1 MNNKVKEFE
10 NKYLE
15 EKAKI
20 TPANLKEL
28 KDIINTTYAKVE
40 KEFETKA
47 KAIKKE
53 LSGAHANKNELQAK
67 YEIEIEKNYA

>member
-47 KAIKKE
+47 KAIKKRIKWSSCKQE
-53 LSGAHANKNELQAK
+53 
-67 YEIEIEKNYA
+67 